1 MANILTA
8 LLFITQ
14 LNNSGYVEQKE
25 GIMVNNKSFPWET
38 VMDRGKILG
47 CVYDSRFFSLG
58 SILILESLPRKCELA
73 KDRNGRWE
81 QLSESEMLLFKENVE
96 TQSRLEKESTFI
108 GSEPIS
114 PIEARVI
121 RYLRGKKRIS
131 EKKED

>member
-1 MANILTA
+1 MASPTS
-8 LLFITQ
+8 LLLLLLQ
-14 LNNSGYVEQKE
+14 LNSSGHVEKQD
-25 GIMVNNKSFPWET
+25 GIMVNDKSFPWET

-108 GSEPIS
+108 GSDPIT

-121 RYLRGKKRIS
+121 RYLRAKKRIS
-131 EKKED
+131 EKKSD